1 MPRFPPPKHLPNR
14 PSAIRSYSRTE
25 GSLDR
30 RDGTKRENLLPWMS
44 RAAYLRGW
52 ENSSYLKKSKWR
64 MRKHWRLC
72 RQDGSVPKKL
82 TRAERKARYER
93 G

>member
-14 PSAIRSYSRTE
+14 PATVRSLSYSE

-30 RDGTKRENLLPWMS
+30 RDGTKRANLLPWMS

-52 ENSSYLKKSKWR
+52 ENSSFLKKSKWR
-64 MRKHWRLC
+64 MRAHWRDC
-72 RQDGSVPKKL
+72 RRAGDVPRKL
-82 TRAERKARYER
+82 TRAERKARYD
-93 G
+93 